1 MTEQLNKKIHVVL
14 TTILAFLIPS
24 FPNVLP
30 VLIVLLALNWLIYYK
45 NIKISFQNIRKN
57 TALLFMLLLYIAY
70 LLGLLYTSNFNFATE
85 ILETK
90 FSFLLLPLVYSAYIH
105 ETSEKLDQYL
115 LAFVYGCVGYA
126 LFCFGYAF
134 YAFYK
139 PVYTDLYGV
148 LYDLGYN
155 YFYYSYLSS
164 IFHPSYTS
172 MYAVVALLAIYYLNR
187 KSIVQFNLKW
197 VSVVVLLSVYTLFL
211 SSKAGWIGLFLVF
224 LVYLF
229 ELFRQSKYLLILFV
243 VIGLSTLFYLI
254 NVRFAPTYAQRIPK
268 VETIENAINEK
279 DEQNNAVT
287 TSSDGTGSR
296 IFVWKASVDV
306 IKENL
311 LLGVG
316 TGDSRDKMLEKYL
329 EKQMKTEY
337 EFGLNSHNQFL
348 NTAVSIGL
356 LGLLLLLACFIVPF
370 FKALR
375 VKNILVI
382 GFVVLV
388 SMNLLFESMFE
399 RQAGVIFY
407 VFLNTLLCSTFVSG
421 KLKN

>member
-57 TALLFMLLLYIAY
+57 TALLFMLLLYVAY
-70 LLGLLYTSNFNFATE
+70 LVGLLYTSNFKFAAE

-90 FSFLLLPLVYSAYIH
+90 FSFLLLPLVYSAYMH
-105 ETSEKLDQYL
+105 ETSEKLDHYL

-164 IFHPSYTS
+164 IFHPSYAS
-172 MYAVVALLAIYYLNR
+172 MYAVIALLAIYYLNR

-197 VSVVVLLSVYTLFL
+197 VSIVVLLSVYTLFL

-243 VIGLSTLFYLI
+243 VIGLSTLFYVI

-268 VETIENAINEK
+268 VETIENAIKEK

-306 IKENL
+306 INENL
-311 LLGVG
+311 LFGVG

>member
-30 VLIVLLALNWLIYYK
+30 VLIVLLALNWLIYYR

-57 TALLFMLLLYIAY
+57 SALLFMLLLYVAY
-70 LLGLLYTSNFNFATE
+70 LVGLLYTSNFKFAAE

-90 FSFLLLPLVYSAYIH
+90 FSFLLLPLVYSAYMN
-105 ETSEKLDQYL
+105 ETSEKLDRYL
-115 LAFVYGCVGYA
+115 LAFVYGCVAYA

-172 MYAVVALLAIYYLNR
+172 MYTVIALLSIYYLNR
-187 KSIVQFNLKW
+187 KSIVQFNWKW
-197 VSVVVLLSVYTLFL
+197 ISVIVLLSVYTLFL

-243 VIGLSTLFYLI
+243 AIGLGALFYLI

-268 VETIENAINEK
+268 VETIENAIKEK
-279 DEQNNAVT
+279 DEHNNAVT

-296 IFVWKASVDV
+296 IFVWKASVDI

-329 EKQMKTEY
+329 EKQMKPEY
-337 EFGLNSHNQFL
+337 DPGLNSHNQFL
-348 NTAVSIGL
+348 NTTVSLGL
-356 LGLLLLLACFIVPF
+356 IGLLLLLACFVVPF

-388 SMNLLFESMFE
+388 SINLLFESMFE

-421 KLKN
+421 KFKN

>member
-1 MTEQLNKKIHVVL
+1 
-14 TTILAFLIPS
+14 
-24 FPNVLP
+24 
-30 VLIVLLALNWLIYYK
+30 
-45 NIKISFQNIRKN
+45 
-57 TALLFMLLLYIAY
+57 
-70 LLGLLYTSNFNFATE
+70 
-85 ILETK
+85 
-90 FSFLLLPLVYSAYIH
+90 
-105 ETSEKLDQYL
+105 
-115 LAFVYGCVGYA
+115 
-126 LFCFGYAF
+126 
-134 YAFYK
+134 
-139 PVYTDLYGV
+139 
-148 LYDLGYN
+148 
-155 YFYYSYLSS
+155 

-172 MYAVVALLAIYYLNR
+172 MYTVIALLSIYYLNR
-187 KSIVQFNLKW
+187 KSIVQFNWKW
-197 VSVVVLLSVYTLFL
+197 ISVIVLLSVYTLFL

-229 ELFRQSKYLLILFV
+229 ELFRQSKYLLALLV
-243 VIGLSTLFYLI
+243 VIGLSTLFYVI

-348 NTAVSIGL
+348 NTAVSLGL

-375 VKNILVI
+375 VKNILDI

-421 KLKN
+421 KFKN

>member
-370 FKALR
+370 FKAFR